1 MKKVQRNITIDEK
14 LDYELKE
21 RPYINVSALCNKKLW
36 EHIKEEK
43 QHEKLD

>member
-1 MKKVQRNITIDEK
+1 MNKVKRSISIDADI
-14 LDYELKE
+14 DYELRE
-21 RPYINVSALCNKKLW
+21 RPYINVSALCNEKLR